1 MGRKVGL
8 TLDRVVETAVG
19 IADRNGIE
27 DMSLRQV
34 ADELGIKTPSL
45 YNHVAG
51 LAGLRRE
58 LALYAAREVGI
69 IFSIKV
75 PGETVSESLRRLAGE
90 YRRFALEHPGLYQAL
105 LPAPRPGEDDELYA
119 AMSAPVVGLRDLLT
133 QIGVPSDETV
143 HLIRALRSVIHG
155 FVDLEMKDGFGMPEN
170 IDDSFDQAIDVAVN
184 GILSRVEHPVPRHA
198 VG

>member
-8 TLDRVVETAVG
+8 TLDRVVETAVD
-19 IADRNGIE
+19 IADRNGLE
-27 DMSLRQV
+27 DMSLRLV

-58 LALYAAREVGI
+58 LAFHAAREVGG
-69 IFSIKV
+69 IFSTRV
-75 PGETVSESLRRLAGE
+75 PDETASETLRRFARD

-119 AMSAPVVGLRDLLT
+119 AMAAPVISLREVLT
-133 QIGVPSDETV
+133 QVGVPSDETV

-170 IDDSFDQAIDVAVN
+170 IDDSFDQAVDVAVN
-184 GILSRVEHPVPRHA
+184 GILSRVRRPVPKRA

>member
-8 TLDRVVETAVG
+8 TLDRVVETAVD

-27 DMSLRQV
+27 EMSLRQV

-58 LALYAAREVGI
+58 LAFHAAREVGI
-69 IFSIKV
+69 IFSTKV
-75 PGETVSESLRRLAGE
+75 PDETASESLRRLAGE

-119 AMSAPVVGLRDLLT
+119 AMAAPVVSLRDLLT
-133 QIGVPSDETV
+133 Q
-143 HLIRALRSVIHG
+143 
-155 FVDLEMKDGFGMPEN
+155 
-170 IDDSFDQAIDVAVN
+170 
-184 GILSRVEHPVPRHA
+184 
-198 VG
+198 

>member
-19 IADRNGIE
+19 IADRGGIE
-27 DMSLRQV
+27 DMSLKQV

-69 IFSIKV
+69 IFSTKV
-75 PGETVSESLRRLAGE
+75 PGETVSESLRRLAGD

-119 AMSAPVVGLRDLLT
+119 AMAVPVVGLRDLLT
-133 QIGVPSDETV
+133 QVGVPSDETV

-184 GILSRVEHPVPRHA
+184 GILNRVERPVPRHA